1 MWPGNKQECS
11 YYIEVE
17 GLEVEERA
25 GKRTFSLYITVIGS
39 VLSAGNIKKK
49 ESYGTVITCTVYRI
63 SGGTWY
69 NPQHA
74 FRDFVFGVL
83 AFCNL

>member
-49 ESYGTVITCTVYRI
+49 KEKRKLQNCDHVYRV
-63 SGGTWY
+63 
-69 NPQHA
+69 P
-74 FRDFVFGVL
+74 D
-83 AFCNL
+83 

>member
-49 ESYGTVITCTVYRI
+49 KKATE
-63 SGGTWY
+63 
-69 NPQHA
+69 
-74 FRDFVFGVL
+74 L
-83 AFCNL
+83 

>member
-39 VLSAGNIKKK
+39 LLSVGNMKKKK
-49 ESYGTVITCTVYRI
+49 ESYRTVITCTVYRI
-63 SGGTWY
+63 SARHVV
-69 NPQHA
+69 QSA
-74 FRDFVFGVL
+74 IRVSR
-83 AFCNL
+83 FCVWRFSIL

>member
-49 ESYGTVITCTVYRI
+49 KEKRKKYKRSLYVAQNVTSTGQA
-63 SGGTWY
+63 S
-69 NPQHA
+69 
-74 FRDFVFGVL
+74 
-83 AFCNL
+83 

>member
-1 MWPGNKQECS
+1 LWPGNKQECS

-49 ESYGTVITCTVYRI
+49 ESYRTVITCTLYRI
-63 SGGTWY
+63 KCVERGTIR
-69 NPQHA
+69 NTR
-74 FRDFVFGVL
+74 FTILCL
-83 AFCNL
+83 AF

>member
-1 MWPGNKQECS
+1 MWLGNKQECS

-25 GKRTFSLYITVIGS
+25 GKRTISLYITVIGS

-49 ESYGTVITCTVYRI
+49 KLQNSDHVYRVP
-63 SGGTWY
+63 GTGLV
-69 NPQHA
+69 
-74 FRDFVFGVL
+74 RGT
-83 AFCNL
+83 